1 MTHHP
6 EYGIL
11 ILGGS
16 TCRLPTQR
24 QHSSFTSRRCMKSII
39 GIALF
44 VGALAGTARSSTPP
58 TDQTPVTY
66 QVPASWKRMKNDS
79 PAGKGHTVMYE
90 VTAGV
95 ESDDH
100 PVVMLKTYELPPG
113 LRMDNINVG
122 EAAKQVIPSG
132 VPVSCADDGPN
143 WRTCVFLGRVDDS
156 KIIALYRIGIQDG
169 YVAEEVFIFP
179 MPTTKS
185 EELALLTVYG
195 QADQQGRT
203 TGVYTP
209 LQSTYKTIS
218 IFNEFTKMLAINGRA
233 PFNAKAVMGRPTDTK
248 PSAVY
253 RWVNSPSSSRS
264 TGG

>member
-1 MTHHP
+1 
-6 EYGIL
+6 
-11 ILGGS
+11 
-16 TCRLPTQR
+16 
-24 QHSSFTSRRCMKSII
+24 MKSTI

-44 VGALAGTARSSTPP
+44 VGALVCTVHASAVP
-58 TDQTPVTY
+58 TDQSPVEY
-66 QVPASWKRMKNDS
+66 QVPASWKRMKNDDPS
-79 PAGKGHTVMYE
+79 GKGHTVMYE
-90 VTAGV
+90 VMGV
-95 ESDDH
+95 VDPDDH
-100 PVVMLKTYELPPG
+100 PIVMLKTYALPPG
-113 LRMDNINVG
+113 LRMDNINLA

-179 MPTTKS
+179 LPTGKS

-203 TGVYTP
+203 TGVYAP
-209 LQSTYKTIS
+209 LKSTYKTIS
-218 IFNEFTKMLAINGRA
+218 IFNEFTKTLAINARA
-233 PFNAKAVMGRPTDTK
+233 PFNAKAVMGRVTDNKPT
-248 PSAVY
+248 AVY
-253 RWVNSPSSSRS
+253 RWVDSPSSSRS

>member
-1 MTHHP
+1 
-6 EYGIL
+6 
-11 ILGGS
+11 
-16 TCRLPTQR
+16 
-24 QHSSFTSRRCMKSII
+24 MKSIT

-44 VGALAGTARSSTPP
+44 VGALACTVQASTAATGQS
-58 TDQTPVTY
+58 PVEY
-66 QVPASWKRMKNDS
+66 QLPASWKRMKNDAPS
-79 PAGKGHTVMYE
+79 GKDHTIMYE
-90 VTAGV
+90 VTEGV
-95 ESDDH
+95 DHVDH
-100 PVVMLKTYELPPG
+100 PMVMLKTYKLPPD
-113 LRMDNINVG
+113 LRMDNIDLAG
-122 EAAKQVIPSG
+122 AAKQVIPSG

-203 TGVYTP
+203 TGVYAP

-218 IFNEFTKMLAINGRA
+218 IFNEFTKTLTINGRA
-233 PFNAKAVMGRPTDTK
+233 PFDAKAVMGRPTDK
-248 PSAVY
+248 PTAVY
-253 RWVNSPSSSRS
+253 RWANSPSRSSS